1 MKINRYPILKVT
13 AMVALLTCLSSCKK
27 MYDVQPENTVE
38 AKNTYQNI
46 YDADAAVT
54 GVYGKLLNIAGQY
67 EIMNELRADLMEVTP
82 NAGADLQQINTH
94 SVQAGN
100 AYADPTPFYAV
111 ILNCNDVMK
120 NLKIMFD
127 TQKLTAADYN
137 QRWSDIAALRTW
149 LYFQL
154 GIQYGTVPY
163 VTESVSNIN
172 DVKDPSKYPRIPL
185 DQLVKTLITFMEA
198 LPYKDPYPAANS
210 LVTQIDGYPSKM
222 FYVNKNCLLG
232 DLYLWNNDYH
242 KAAEVY
248 KTVMETST
256 PNGPSD
262 SYNYFN
268 TYTLNSG
275 SDNDAASPAAWQTF
289 FSRSMQD
296 REYQT
301 EWIWSMVFDKN
312 FAPENPFINLFANS
326 GGKYLVKPSQNAIDN
341 WNAQRQS
348 DGTPF
353 DFRGPNNTYKI
364 VNGQPVIMK
373 FLYNYVSASTGLP
386 SDLLAKNGRWYIY
399 RTPTLHLRYAEAAN
413 RDGQS
418 KIAWALLNAGI
429 KSAYD
434 DTSNPDPTQR
444 RITNLPFPYDFD
456 ARKLDAPTIRGK
468 FHRNLGIR
476 ARVGTT
482 SLDVTLQQNANML
495 ALEDKII
502 EEAALELAY
511 EGNRWQ
517 DLMRIANRRNNTAFL
532 ADKVYNKLLKD
543 GNPAAATVR
552 TKLSDKANWFL
563 PFK

>member
-1 MKINRYPILKVT
+1 MKIKIYPILKVT
-13 AMVALLTCLSSCKK
+13 AAVVLLSCASSCKK
-27 MYDVQPENTVE
+27 MYDVQPENVVE

-67 EIMNELRADLMEVTP
+67 EVMNELRADLMDVTP

-94 SVQAGN
+94 AVQAGN

-120 NLKIMFD
+120 NLKVMFD

-137 QRWSDIAALRTW
+137 QRWSDVAALRSW

-154 GIQYGTVPY
+154 GIHYGTIPY

-172 DVKDPSKYPRIPL
+172 DVKDPAKYPRITL

-242 KAAEVY
+242 KAAMTY

-262 SYNYFN
+262 SYNYYN

-275 SDNDAASPAAWQTF
+275 SDNDAVSAGAWQTF

-301 EWIWSMVFDKN
+301 EWIWSMVFDKA

-386 SDLLAKNGRWYIY
+386 ADLLAKNGRWYIY
-399 RTPTLHLRYAEAAN
+399 RTATLHLRYAEAAN
-413 RDGQS
+413 RDGQT
-418 KIAWALLNAGI
+418 KIAWALVNAGI
-429 KSAYD
+429 KGAYD

-476 ARVGTT
+476 ARVNTT
-482 SLDVTLQQNANML
+482 SLDVTLQQTANML
-495 ALEDKII
+495 PMEDKII
-502 EEAALELAY
+502 DEGALELAY

-517 DLMRIANRRNNTAFL
+517 DLMRIANRRGDPAFL

-552 TKLSDKANWFL
+552 AKLMDKANWFL